1 MPREDDRTAVEEYLP
16 RSPRAGPLVIRT
28 NRCSIRTLVS
38 MKTMKTRF
46 WIETIGLVSAS
57 ACVLALLIAT
67 LGAAGVAAAGES
79 ESGRP
84 RPSSAI
90 QPQTYEGM
98 ITDTQCG
105 AKHSAAIGRA
115 AADCTRFCVH
125 GGGQFALVDGDR
137 IYLLEGEP
145 VALKLVAGQRARIT
159 GTLNGNK
166 ISVAAVAATT

>member
-1 MPREDDRTAVEEYLP
+1 
-16 RSPRAGPLVIRT
+16 
-28 NRCSIRTLVS
+28 

-46 WIETIGLVSAS
+46 WIETIGFVSAV
-57 ACVLALLIAT
+57 AFALALLIAT
-67 LGAAGVAAAGES
+67 RGTAAVAAAAES

-84 RPSSAI
+84 GPSSAI

-105 AKHSAAIGRA
+105 AKHSAAIGMT

-125 GGGQFALVDGDR
+125 GGGQFGLVDGNR

-145 VALKLVAGQRARIT
+145 AALKLVAGQRARIT
-159 GTLNGNK
+159 GTLYGNK
-166 ISVAAVAATT
+166 ISVASVAATI